1 MPSLTFTSDWKEDI
15 AVIQGAYRE
24 YAAPSQ
30 DADAL
35 LSAESGRTD
44 YGPLPLTS
52 IPFTHV
58 PLDAVVDDGFLFMR
72 LVDQWHKERGVSSS
86 VTEIISCPA
95 YQKIIGMGEKAI
107 PFIFRELELK
117 ANDPDQ
123 WFWALQAI
131 TILNPVSEED
141 EGDSV
146 KMAIS
151 WRKELGMKGYAW

>member
-1 MPSLTFTSDWKEDI
+1 MPNLTFTSAWEEDI

-30 DADAL
+30 DEL
-35 LSAESGRTD
+35 LSAESCCTD
-44 YGPLPLTS
+44 YGLLPLAS
-52 IPFTHV
+52 IPCTDV
-58 PLDAVVDDGFLFMR
+58 PLAVVDDGFLFKS
-72 LVDQWHKERGVSSS
+72 LVDQWHKERGASSS

-107 PFIFRELELK
+107 PFILGELELK
-117 ANDPDQ
+117 ADDPDQ

-131 TILNPVSEED
+131 TSLNPVSEED